1 MNTRGNQKYTMTIR
15 KLAARGAL
23 FGGLGLAA
31 LGFGTGL
38 AQADTKL
45 PPSISTPG
53 KIEASAV
60 DPGEVFP
67 RDHPIPDQKG
77 LSTAAPDS
85 KAIPAHL
92 EPGFKPEPKHDA
104 GDHDSQ

>member
-1 MNTRGNQKYTMTIR
+1 LIEDLHVTLVARNRYRGNPT
-15 KLAARGAL
+15 
-23 FGGLGLAA
+23 
-31 LGFGTGL
+31 
-38 AQADTKL
+38 
-45 PPSISTPG
+45 PSISTPG
-53 KIEASAV
+53 KIEASAA

-92 EPGFKPEPKHDA
+92 ISGFKPESKHDA

>member
-1 MNTRGNQKYTMTIR
+1 MNTQGNKRYTVTVK
-15 KLAARGAL
+15 KLAACGAL

-38 AQADTKL
+38 AHADTEV
-45 PPSISTPG
+45 PPSMTTPG
-53 KIEASAV
+53 KIRASAV

-92 EPGFKPEPKHDA
+92 EPGFKPEPKRDA
-104 GDHDSQ
+104 GDHNGQ